1 MSRKTSLIFACV
13 LCCATAESS
22 AVTWG
27 GLTDNNC
34 DSPQL
39 VYQCGTTGCHCD
51 KGGVCGCPV
60 SCDCL
65 SDFGVTGPSCPSQCD
80 WYGGGCSNP
89 SEGAACV
96 WGSCGGANGNHIQT
110 CTKGTWNSVS
120 CTCGSITTSYRCEAG
135 YWGSPTNAS
144 SGCTVCPGS
153 HPNSTAGSNSTQS
166 TCNVSCTACAATSG
180 ATCTLAAAN
189 ATYNNSCSYTT
200 GCSAG
205 YYGPASGAGT
215 YNPACTRCPD
225 VTTSNG
231 WSPNTIT
238 RTSTAGTTVPI
249 TSCYIPSGT
258 TDIDDEIGTFTSF
271 GTCQYQL

>member
-1 MSRKTSLIFACV
+1 MKGMTVSGKKGLIFACALFGVMAIAPAGV
-13 LCCATAESS
+13 LALGCDYGSCACPPPSTGTGTICCNEIDA
-22 AVTWG
+22 G
-27 GLTDNNC
+27 GLHD
-34 DSPQL
+34 
-39 VYQCGTTGCHCD
+39 VGCFCMGCS
-51 KGGVCGCPV
+51 GGVPT
-60 SCDCL
+60 CDTTTNNTICMACL
-65 SDFGVTGPSCPSQCD
+65 
-80 WYGGGCSNP
+80 YG
-89 SEGAACV
+89 
-96 WGSCGGANGNHIQT
+96 GSCGSANANHIIT
-110 CTKGTWNSVS
+110 CSNVIDSCSNCVCNTK
-120 CTCGSITTSYRCEAG
+120 TTYRCEAG

-144 SGCTVCPGS
+144 SGCTACPSS

-166 TCNVSCTACAATSG
+166 TCNVSCTACSASSG
-180 ATCTLAAAN
+180 ATCTRASST

-215 YNPACTRCPD
+215 YNPTCTRCPD

-258 TDIDDEIGTFTSF
+258 TDIDDEIGTFTSS
-271 GTCQYQL
+271 GICQYQL